1 MTCRKT
7 ILCLANS
14 RKYQGRCIAGK
25 EVDGDQPGSWIRPV
39 SNRPLEELA
48 RSERCYWLGR
58 EPRLLDLIEINLE
71 GPSPVSKPFQSEN
84 HRIAPRSRF
93 RKRGRRKWKHLGPF
107 LDSPSSLWRNGSS
120 SYYGRNDRVSVSAA
134 SALRHSLYLIQPRKL
149 VLEVVDE
156 GSEFNARR
164 RRLRAR
170 FLYRSIEYRL
180 SVTDP
185 VTERAFRRR
194 ELGAYSVPDAYLCVS
209 LGEPHTDG
217 FCYKLVAG
225 VIAMRPY

>member
-1 MTCRKT
+1 MPYRKT

-25 EVDGDQPGSWIRPV
+25 ELAGDQAGPWIRPV
-39 SNRPLEELA
+39 SDRPLEELA

-71 GPSPVSKPFQSEN
+71 GPSPSAQPFQSEN

-93 RKRGRRKWKHLGPF
+93 RKKGRKKWKHLAPF
-107 LDSPSSLWRNGSS
+107 LDSPPSLWRNGSS
-120 SYYGRNDRVSVSAA
+120 SYYGRNDRVSLSSA

-149 VLEVVDE
+149 TLEVVDE
-156 GSEFNARR
+156 GSKFNATR

-170 FLYRSIEYRL
+170 FRYRSIEYRF

-194 ELGAYSVPDAYLCVS
+194 EPGAYPISDAYLCVS